1 MPVIDRRGQ
10 PLPKDHPFS
19 GTQIIF
25 GGKRS
30 GLSENPSETLKK
42 SSAQPDPMQQAVDG
56 IREAMLKQR
65 EELLN
70 MGEHQSRLKP
80 WDDLGV
86 QVREG
91 RLK

>member
-19 GTQIIF
+19 GTRIIF
-25 GGKRS
+25 GANRPGSSK
-30 GLSENPSETLKK
+30 NPSETLEQR
-42 SSAQPDPMQQAVDG
+42 SAQPDPMQPAVDG

-70 MGEHQSRLKP
+70 MGEHQNRIEQGKNTT
-80 WDDLGV
+80 
-86 QVREG
+86 
-91 RLK
+91 